1 MHRVIYLFWQDLIS
15 DVSLTG
21 QDPTTVC
28 SAIKLYLR
36 ELEPPLIPYA
46 IYDDFMGL
54 LATEDPTASL
64 KAFIEGLPSLH
75 KSAFAMIM
83 QHLKKVSDKSSVN
96 QMTPS
101 NLGIVLVCFW

>member
-1 MHRVIYLFWQDLIS
+1 MQRVIYLCLQSLIS

-36 ELEPPLIPYA
+36 ELEPPLIPYPM
-46 IYDDFMGL
+46 YDNFMGML
-54 LATEDPTASL
+54 GNEDPKASL
-64 KAFIEGLPSLH
+64 KAFIEELPSLH

-83 QHLKKVSDKSSVN
+83 KHLKKVSDKASSN
-96 QMTPS
+96 QMSPN
-101 NLGIVLVCFW
+101 NLGIVLVCFR